1 MWGKPMT
8 GEWGEKCSEPRT
20 HRWANNLKKHLED
33 GHQHLDCNGEW
44 VKLSDGYMIS
54 PYTIEKIND

>member
-1 MWGKPMT
+1 MT